1 MVDDALREARQH
13 MEASIGSVTH
23 DFNTLR
29 TGRASI
35 SILDD
40 VVVEGDC
47 GVSTGDGLPV
57 GQSGETRE
65 AVPPPQLG
73 FGSSLSRL
81 CS

>member
-13 MEASIGSVTH
+13 MEASIESVTH

-40 VVVEGDC
+40 VVVDYYGALTPLNQLASLTAPDANLL
-47 GVSTGDGLPV
+47 VVQPYDKSTGEIG
-57 GQSGETRE
+57 RE
-65 AVPPPQLG
+65 HV
-73 FGSSLSRL
+73 
-81 CS
+81 

>member
-29 TGRASI
+29 TGRASS

-40 VVVEGDC
+40 IVVDY
-47 GVSTGDGLPV
+47 
-57 GQSGETRE
+57 
-65 AVPPPQLG
+65 
-73 FGSSLSRL
+73 
-81 CS
+81 